1 MKNIIEIGSNDGS
14 HTIGF
19 LDNANVW
26 CFEPNPIYANL
37 LKNKFKR
44 YKNVNIIEK
53 AVSDFNGTS
62 FFNLASD
69 GLSSSLNQLTQFAN
83 QNSKIKYVD
92 KILVDVIRMDAF
104 LNQNKIN
111 YVDYFHCD
119 AQGEDFKILKSF
131 GEKIS
136 IIKRGKVEVSL
147 FEDLY
152 LNSFN
157 YIDDVINFLKEN
169 DFDIINS
176 SEIQLF
182 KKSLKRYDID
192 VQFCKKNI
200 KRFI

>member
-19 LDNANVW
+19 LDNTNVW
-26 CFEPNPIYANL
+26 CFEPNPLYVNV
-37 LKNKFKR
+37 LKNKFKEN
-44 YKNVNIIEK
+44 KNVNIIQK

-69 GLSSSLNQLTQFAN
+69 GLSSSLNELTQFAN

-92 KILVDVIRMDAF
+92 KILVDVIRMDEF

-111 YVDYFHCD
+111 CVDYFHCD